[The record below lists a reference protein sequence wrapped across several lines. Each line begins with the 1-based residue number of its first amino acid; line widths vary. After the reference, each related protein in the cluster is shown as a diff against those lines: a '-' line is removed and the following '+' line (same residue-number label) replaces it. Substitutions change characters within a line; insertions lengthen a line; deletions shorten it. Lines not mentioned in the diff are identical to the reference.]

1 MAFNGVE
8 IEISDAIS
16 AQQQSTCITDYIFQ
30 QPAHDF

>member
-1 MAFNGVE
+1 MTFNGVE
-8 IEISDAIS
+8 IEVSNAIS